1 MGDPAIKAIRDL
13 FDEWEATR
21 LIPAIEA
28 AVSKAVEQATAERD
42 AKIAALEEQLSKTQ
56 EELRSTVIRLDQLES
71 YSRRNCINIS
81 GVPEAAGESTDE
93 LVLDVARAAGVNI
106 APTDIDR
113 SHRIGRPG
121 DKPRNIT
128 ARLVTHSA
136 RQRLLEA
143 RRNLSAQRV
152 RGHPVLTE
160 EALGRVFLSEC
171 LTQRC
176 QLLLFVA
183 RRLKAA
189 KKVWAAYST
198 NGRVKVRVTEGE
210 GPKTIEDMSDLKQL
224 VGEEA
229 VQAIIES
236 SGTGPRANG
245 TEAAAAADPAPG
257 ERRAET
263 PAAANPIFSWT
274 PVPNKKKSNNST
286 STKGTGN
293 GQHRQTT
300 RGSR

>member
-42 AKIAALEEQLSKTQ
+42 AKIAALEKQLSKTQ

-81 GVPEAAGESTDE
+81 GVPEAAGERTDE
-93 LVLDVARAAGVNI
+93 LVLDVARAAGVNM

-128 ARLVTHSA
+128 ARFVTHSA

-143 RRNLSAQRV
+143 RRNLSAQRI

-176 QLLLFVA
+176 QHLLFVA
-183 RRLKAA
+183 RRLRAA

-210 GPKTIEDMSDLKQL
+210 GPKTIEDLSDLKLL

-229 VQAIIES
+229 VQAIVES
-236 SGTGPRANG
+236 SGSEPRTNV
-245 TEAAAAADPAPG
+245 TEAAAGPTPR
-257 ERRAET
+257 EQRAGT
-263 PAAANPIFSWT
+263 PAAANPNFSGT
-274 PVPNKKKSNNST
+274 PVANKKKSNNNT
-286 STKGTGN
+286 STKGTGK

-300 RGSR
+300 RGPR